1 MLSLARADIGS
12 PWLPVVMMTSLLSGM
27 FLVIFRSTSVPAG
40 MSRYPSS
47 RASATTFSM
56 LRPEIATLRPI
67 FTAFSIILC
76 TLWTLD
82 EKVAIIIL
90 ELEVLKIFSMVCPTT
105 FSEAVYP
112 GLIERGAVAH
122 HQGDA
127 LLAQL
132 SQTAE
137 INGFTVYRS
146 IVDLKVSC
154 MEDHPGR
161 RIYGQTY
168 GVSNGMGRP

>member
-1 MLSLARADIGS
+1 
-12 PWLPVVMMTSLLSGM
+12 
-27 FLVIFRSTSVPAG
+27 
-40 MSRYPSS
+40 
-47 RASATTFSM
+47 M

-112 GLIERGAVAH
+112 GPVSYTHLDVYKRQI
-122 HQGDA
+122 
-127 LLAQL
+127 LA
-132 SQTAE
+132 
-137 INGFTVYRS
+137 YR
-146 IVDLKVSC
+146 L
-154 MEDHPGR
+154 
-161 RIYGQTY
+161 
-168 GVSNGMGRP
+168 

>member
-1 MLSLARADIGS
+1 MTMSPFFSLTALWSPEAILARADIGS

-112 GLIERGAVAH
+112 GLIELG
-122 HQGDA
+122 
-127 LLAQL
+127 L
-132 SQTAE
+132 SHIIRVTPFLPSSA
-137 INGFTVYRS
+137 
-146 IVDLKVSC
+146 
-154 MEDHPGR
+154 R
-161 RIYGQTY
+161 RQKSMGSPST
-168 GVSNGMGRP
+168 GV